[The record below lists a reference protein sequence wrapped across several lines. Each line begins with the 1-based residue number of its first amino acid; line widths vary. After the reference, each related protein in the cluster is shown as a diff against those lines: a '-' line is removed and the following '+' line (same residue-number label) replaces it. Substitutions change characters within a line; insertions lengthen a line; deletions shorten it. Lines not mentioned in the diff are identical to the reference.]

1 MLSSYAFFFLTMISV
16 NLHNSFQYPASTR
29 FQSKSRQKDLITGE
43 LMRETPVSD
52 LNLRRAWG
60 TVVNFCV
67 ALLLYYQE
75 TRR

>member
-1 MLSSYAFFFLTMISV
+1 
-16 NLHNSFQYPASTR
+16 
-29 FQSKSRQKDLITGE
+29 
-43 LMRETPVSD
+43 MRETPVSD

-75 TRR
+75 TKRQYYPMTSQNDSI